1 MAANSIRVGRRFHQ
15 FDGRRQIRT
24 MKGHPR
30 FSFERLRGIISKEF
44 MQMRRDRLTFAMMLG
59 IPLIQLTLFGFAINS
74 DPRHLPA
81 AVLLADHGAQGRT
94 LLYAMKNS
102 TYFDFV
108 REVKTETE
116 GHDLLARGRV
126 QFVITIPENF
136 SRDLLRGDRPAL
148 SVEADATDP
157 AATGIALG
165 SLPPLLDVALQND
178 LKGPLGSLSATSG
191 PIDLRVHALY
201 NPEVVTQYNIVPGL
215 MGVILTMTMVM
226 ITGLAITRE
235 RERGTMENLLSMPTR
250 PSEVLIGKIV
260 PYILVGYI
268 QVAVILVAAYFL
280 FHVPMQGSLLLLAIV
295 ALVFIVANLAMGIT
309 FSTIAKNQLQAVQM
323 AFFVFL
329 PSILLSGFMF
339 PFRGMPR
346 WAQMVGEVFPL
357 THFLRIVRG
366 ILLKGNGVIDVSL
379 ELWQIALFAVIVLTI
394 GIKRYRQTLD

>member
-1 MAANSIRVGRRFHQ
+1 MNR
-15 FDGRRQIRT
+15 
-24 MKGHPR
+24 HPK
-30 FSFERLRGIISKEF
+30 FSFQRLRGIISKEF
-44 MQMRRDRLTFAMMLG
+44 LQMRRDRLTFAMMLG
-59 IPLIQLTLFGFAINS
+59 IPLLQLTLFGYAINS
-74 DPRHLPA
+74 DPRHLPT
-81 AVLLADHGAQGRT
+81 AVLMADHGAQGRT
-94 LLYAMKNS
+94 LLYALKNS

-108 REVKTETE
+108 REVKTEDE
-116 GHDLLARGRV
+116 GHDLLARGQV
-126 QFVITIPENF
+126 QFVINIPQNF

-148 SVEADATDP
+148 LIEADATDP

-165 SLPPLLDVALQND
+165 SLEPLFDVALQND
-178 LKGPLGSLSATSG
+178 LKGMLSPLAATSR
-191 PIDLRVHALY
+191 PIDLRVHSLY
-201 NPEVVTQYNIVPGL
+201 NPEVITQYNIVPGL

-280 FHVPMQGSLLLLAIV
+280 FHVPMQGSILLLAIV
-295 ALVFIVANLAMGIT
+295 AFVFIVANLAMGIT

-339 PFRGMPR
+339 PFRGMPH
-346 WAQMVGEVFPL
+346 WAQVVGEVFPL

-366 ILLKGNGVIDVSL
+366 ILLKGNNVIDVSL
-379 ELWQIALFAVIVLTI
+379 QLWQIVLFAVIVLAI

>member
-1 MAANSIRVGRRFHQ
+1 M
-15 FDGRRQIRT
+15 
-24 MKGHPR
+24 MKGHPK
-30 FSFERLRGIISKEF
+30 FSFQRLLGIVSKEF
-44 MQMRRDRLTFAMMLG
+44 LQMRRDRLTFAMMLG
-59 IPLIQLTLFGFAINS
+59 IPLIQLTLFGYAINS

-81 AVLLADHGAQGRT
+81 AVLLADKGAQGRT

-108 REVKTETE
+108 RQVKTEAE
-116 GHDLLARGRV
+116 GYNLLARGQV
-126 QFVITIPENF
+126 QFVINIPPNF

-148 SVEADATDP
+148 LVEADATDP

-165 SLPPLLDVALQND
+165 SLPPLLDAALQND
-178 LKGPLGSLSATSG
+178 LKGPLASLSATSG

-250 PSEVLIGKIV
+250 PSEVLVGKIV

-268 QVAVILVAAYFL
+268 QISVILIAARLL
-280 FHVPMQGSLLLLAIV
+280 FHVPMEGSILLLLVV

-339 PFRGMPR
+339 PFRGMPH
-346 WAQMVGEVFPL
+346 WAQVIGEAFPL

-366 ILLKGNGVIDVSL
+366 ILLKGNGLIDVSL
-379 ELWQIALFAVIVLTI
+379 QLWQIALFALIVLAI
-394 GIKRYRQTLD
+394 AVKRYRQTLD